1 MARQM
6 VEAARARDDRLVGC
20 QPRIGSDPF
29 GNQSAS
35 FDVRGLNIDC
45 PDAELFVSKKTFELA
60 HPVMF
65 DKV

>member
-1 MARQM
+1 
-6 VEAARARDDRLVGC
+6 V
-20 QPRIGSDPF
+20 PTTNGSDPF

-60 HPVMF
+60 HPVML
-65 DKV
+65 DME